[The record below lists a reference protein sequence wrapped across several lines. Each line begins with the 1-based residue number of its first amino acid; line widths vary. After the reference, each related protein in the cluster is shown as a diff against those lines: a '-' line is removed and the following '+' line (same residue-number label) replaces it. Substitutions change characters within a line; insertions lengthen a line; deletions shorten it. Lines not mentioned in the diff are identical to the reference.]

1 MAELWRYPV
10 KSLRGER
17 VATAELGSQGVHGD
31 RQWAVFDADTGLGL
45 TGRRVPE
52 LLFAA
57 ARVREDDTVEITL
70 PDGRVAGDD
79 EALSSWLGRPVELRR
94 ATDHR
99 PRQYENAADTETEAP
114 DSWYAFTGSDAG
126 FQDKLAVTLLSPESA
141 GSAALARF
149 RANVILDRGGEDRL
163 VGTTVRIGAAVVTV
177 VEQVPRCIMVTRPQP
192 GGIEFD
198 REVLRRIHRERDG
211 VLGVGGT
218 VERAGVVRIG
228 DEVGPAWSRHQAG

>member
-1 MAELWRYPV
+1 MRVAELWRYPV

-57 ARVREDDTVEITL
+57 ARVRDDDTLEIIL
-70 PDGRVAGDD
+70 PDGRVAADD
-79 EALSSWLGRPVELRR
+79 EALSGWLGRPVELRR

-99 PRQYENAADTETEAP
+99 QRQYENPTDTETEAP
-114 DSWYAFTGSDAG
+114 DSWFAFTGSDAG
-126 FQDKLAVTLLSPESA
+126 FHDKLAVTLLSPESA

-163 VGTTVRIGAAVVTV
+163 VGTTVRVGEALVTV
-177 VEQVPRCIMVTRPQP
+177 VEPVPRCVMVTRPQL
-192 GGIEFD
+192 GGIELD
-198 REVLRRIHRERDG
+198 RDVLRRIHRERDG
-211 VLGVGGT
+211 VLAVGGT
-218 VERAGVVRIG
+218 VERTGMVRTG
-228 DEVGPAWSRHQAG
+228 DEIGPA